1 MQCSSDGEESL
12 KCDNYNKAGECKS
25 DGSLKCQGSAR
36 FFEHVLAKSDDAV
49 NGYISAAGRYW
60 DSGYR
65 EVARA
70 DTWKHALEHKDLS
83 SDWGNNS
90 LLTVSEIV
98 FNHKSRLAGGGFM
111 FVVNGTLVHPLSPNL
126 KSVSDFLESIL
137 NILPKLVASVAKIC
151 TISTATVME
160 CLKILGLSLTED
172 EMISLLP
179 PSAGKPNLLPIVLAS
194 TSKPQSTSHT
204 VGTITQPLVSSVVV

>member
-1 MQCSSDGEESL
+1 MLLLSGCSFIGSTELCCMQCSSDGEESL

-70 DTWKHALEHKDLS
+70 DMETRSGAQRLEL
-83 SDWGNNS
+83 
-90 LLTVSEIV
+90 
-98 FNHKSRLAGGGFM
+98 
-111 FVVNGTLVHPLSPNL
+111 
-126 KSVSDFLESIL
+126 
-137 NILPKLVASVAKIC
+137 
-151 TISTATVME
+151 
-160 CLKILGLSLTED
+160 
-172 EMISLLP
+172 
-179 PSAGKPNLLPIVLAS
+179 
-194 TSKPQSTSHT
+194 
-204 VGTITQPLVSSVVV
+204 